1 MHKSVITHSLFLFL
15 GTLIILLPFTSINF
29 SNVKAKEYGIFDDNY
44 DDDMYSTY
52 PTEVNKY
59 ECRTGPF

>member
-1 MHKSVITHSLFLFL
+1 MHKSVITHSLFLFM

-29 SNVKAKEYGIFDDNY
+29 SNVKAKEYGTFDDDY

-52 PTEVNKY
+52 LLK
-59 ECRTGPF
+59 